1 MGVQGIN
8 ENRRS
13 GDVVFMTGDYNCGTG
28 TPAMNLLKGRL
39 GVAYDGGID
48 QILSDSAQKA
58 SGGNGRRE
66 GSPSDHPL
74 IKGAFTVRGGGGLP
88 RRRRATAA
96 FGMNGASQCARFS
109 QRPNVVSGV

>member
-58 SGGNGRRE
+58 EGGNGRRE

-74 IKGAFTVRGGGGLP
+74 IKGAFNVNGGGSSSTP
-88 RRRRATAA
+88 RRRRTPTGGGCCR
-96 FGMNGASQCARFS
+96 FGSDCGNCG
-109 QRPNVVSGV
+109 